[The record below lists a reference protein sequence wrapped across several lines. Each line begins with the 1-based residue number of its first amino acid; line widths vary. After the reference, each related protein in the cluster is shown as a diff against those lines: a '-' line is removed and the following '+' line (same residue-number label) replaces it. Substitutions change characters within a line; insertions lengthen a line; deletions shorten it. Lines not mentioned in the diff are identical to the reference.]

1 MFEQFLQK
9 HPMHRT
15 AKARHAPDP
24 IPLELSTRCPPV
36 RPRAAAT
43 ATTTTAHDPSNMLR
57 HVCPGFLMDLS
68 PLLKVSA
75 EGNVSRVPHGR

>member
-24 IPLELSTRCPPV
+24 IPLELSTRCSLV
-36 RPRAAAT
+36 RSRVAAAAT
-43 ATTTTAHDPSNMLR
+43 TAAHDPSNMLQFLTWLS
-57 HVCPGFLMDLS
+57 HGFKPAAQS
-68 PLLKVSA
+68 
-75 EGNVSRVPHGR
+75 ECRG